1 MEGTYKKELQEH
13 VDVLLKME
21 QERLIL
27 IKENQKLKEEK
38 TNLDLAN
45 QNYQSRLEQFEG
57 HLNALKDEINNS

>member
-1 MEGTYKKELQEH
+1 
-13 VDVLLKME
+13 ME